1 MSDAMMSDVSLPSR
15 SLERRLEVRSVVGC
29 QMFSRQLS
37 LKLHSPFGDGIES
50 NRGEETANVVRQFH
64 QVFHK
69 IMVTG

>member
-1 MSDAMMSDVSLPSR
+1 MSEVSLPSR
-15 SLERRLEVRSVVGC
+15 SLERRLEVRLSVFSC
-29 QMFSRQLS
+29 QLVSFHESS
-37 LKLHSPFGDGIES
+37 HSPFGDGIES